1 MAVPRIVHILGL
13 KMAAN
18 ITPDVRP
25 LFATPLVVFDV
36 PDAAALNVELRRVI
50 KERMSSHP
58 STQKSN
64 MGGWQ
69 SSWDMDR
76 WGGPAAIKLLAYGR
90 NVANRLTTDQE
101 GTVGKGPYPG
111 HFAVTWIGNMWA
123 NVNRSG
129 HGNEYHSHP
138 GSYWSG
144 TYYVDDGGIAADPS
158 LGGELE
164 FLDPRGPV
172 PLMNAPHLR
181 MAGHLSAGS
190 TERIRPQAGRLV
202 MFPSWVFHQVRSY
215 HGDAERISIAFNL
228 AV

>member
-1 MAVPRIVHILGL
+1 MHMSKLPEVV
-13 KMAAN
+13 
-18 ITPDVRP
+18 P

-36 PDAAALNVELRRVI
+36 PDAMALNDELRRAI
-50 KERMSSHP
+50 GERVRTHP
-58 STQKSN
+58 SAHKSN

-76 WGGPAAIKLLAYGR
+76 WGGPAAIKLLAYAR
-90 NVANRLTTDQE
+90 NLANRMTTDPQ
-101 GTVGKGPYPG
+101 GVPGRGPYPG

-123 NVNRSG
+123 NVNRGG

-144 TYYVDDGGIAADPS
+144 VYYVDDGGIAADPS

-181 MAGHLSAGS
+181 IAGNLSAGS
-190 TERIRPQAGRLV
+190 TERVRPQAGRLV
-202 MFPSWVFHQVRSY
+202 MFPAWVMHQVRPY
-215 HGDAERISIAFNL
+215 HGNAERISIAFNL
-228 AV
+228 TV

>member
-1 MAVPRIVHILGL
+1 MHMSKLPEVV
-13 KMAAN
+13 
-18 ITPDVRP
+18 P

-36 PDAAALNVELRRVI
+36 PDAAALNVELRRAI
-50 KERMSSHP
+50 GQREKTHP
-58 STQKSN
+58 STHKSN

-76 WGGPAAIKLLAYGR
+76 WGGPAAIKLLAHAR
-90 NVANRLTTDQE
+90 NIANQMTTDRQ
-101 GTVGKGPYPG
+101 GIAGQGPYPG

-144 TYYVDDGGIAADPS
+144 VYYVDDGGISDEPS
-158 LGGELE
+158 RGGELE

-181 MAGHLSAGS
+181 IAGNLSAGS
-190 TERIRPQAGRLV
+190 TERIRPQPGRMVIFPAWV
-202 MFPSWVFHQVRSY
+202 MHGVRPY
-215 HGDAERISIAFNL
+215 RGTAERISIAFNL
-228 AV
+228 TV

>member
-1 MAVPRIVHILGL
+1 M
-13 KMAAN
+13 
-18 ITPDVRP
+18 TPSPEVIP

-36 PDAAALNVELRRVI
+36 PDAAGLNVELRRVI
-50 KERMSSHP
+50 DERVKSHP
-58 STQKSN
+58 STHKSN

-90 NVANRLTTDQE
+90 NIANRMTTDQN
-101 GTVGKGPYPG
+101 GVVGKGPYPG
-111 HFAVTWIGNMWA
+111 HFAVTWTANMWA

-129 HGNEYHSHP
+129 HANEFHSHP

-144 TYYVDDGGIAADPS
+144 VYYVDDGGIAADPS

-164 FLDPRGPV
+164 FLDPRGAV
-172 PLMNAPHLR
+172 SLMNAPHLR

-190 TERIRPQAGRLV
+190 TERRVPQAGRLV
-202 MFPSWVFHQVRSY
+202 MFPSWIFHQVRPY
-215 HGDAERISIAFNL
+215 HGAAERISIAFNL

>member
-1 MAVPRIVHILGL
+1 MSELPETV
-13 KMAAN
+13 
-18 ITPDVRP
+18 P

-50 KERMSSHP
+50 DERVKSHP
-58 STQKSN
+58 STHKSN
-64 MGGWQ
+64 IGGWQ

-76 WGGPAAIKLLAYGR
+76 WGGPPAIKLLAYGR
-90 NVANRLTTDQE
+90 NIANRLTTDQN
-101 GTVGKGPYPG
+101 GVVGKGPYPG
-111 HFAVTWIGNMWA
+111 HFAVTWVANMWA

-144 TYYVDDGGIAADPS
+144 VYYVDDGGIAADPS

-164 FLDPRGPV
+164 LLDPRGSM

-181 MAGHLSAGS
+181 MAGHLSAGA
-190 TERIRPQAGRLV
+190 TERRRPQAGRLV
-202 MFPSWVFHQVRSY
+202 MFPSWVFHQVRPY
-215 HGDAERISIAFNL
+215 HGGAERISIAFNL

>member
-1 MAVPRIVHILGL
+1 MSSVPEV
-13 KMAAN
+13 
-18 ITPDVRP
+18 VP

-36 PDAAALNVELRRVI
+36 PDAVALNVELRRAI
-50 KERMSSHP
+50 EERVRTHP
-58 STQKSN
+58 STHKSN
-64 MGGWQ
+64 TGGWQ

-76 WGGPAAIKLLAYGR
+76 WGGPGAIKLLAYAR
-90 NVANRLTTDQE
+90 NLANRMTADQQ
-101 GTVGKGPYPG
+101 GVAGQGPYPG

-144 TYYVDDGGIAADPS
+144 VYYVDDGGIAADPS

-190 TERIRPQAGRLV
+190 TERVRPQAGRLV
-202 MFPSWVFHQVRSY
+202 MFPAWVMHQVRPY
-215 HGDAERISIAFNL
+215 HGRAERISIAFNL
-228 AV
+228 TV

>member
-1 MAVPRIVHILGL
+1 MGVDLTVNVI
-13 KMAAN
+13 
-18 ITPDVRP
+18 P
-25 LFATPLVVFDV
+25 LFATPLVVADL
-36 PDAAALNVELRRVI
+36 PNATSLNVELRRAI
-50 KERMSSHP
+50 EERMKTHP
-58 STQKSN
+58 SAQKSN

-76 WGGPAAIKLLAYGR
+76 WGGPAAIKLLAYAR
-90 NVANRLTTDQE
+90 NLANRMTSDQE
-101 GTVGKGPYPG
+101 GNVGKGPYPG

-123 NVNRSG
+123 NVNRTG

-144 TYYVDDGGIAADPS
+144 TYYVDDGGIAADPL

-164 FLDPRGPV
+164 FLDPRGAV

-181 MAGHLSAGS
+181 IAGNTSAGS
-190 TERIRPQAGRLV
+190 TERIQPKPGRMVL
-202 MFPSWVFHQVRSY
+202 FPAWVFHQVRPY

>member
-1 MAVPRIVHILGL
+1 MSAVPE
-13 KMAAN
+13 
-18 ITPDVRP
+18 VRP
-25 LFATPLVVFDV
+25 LFATPLVIFEV
-36 PDAAALNVELRRVI
+36 PDAAKLNADLRRVI
-50 KERMSSHP
+50 EEREKAHP
-58 STQKSN
+58 TTQKSN

-76 WGGPAAIKLLAYGR
+76 WGGAPAIKLLAYGR
-90 NVANRLTTDQE
+90 NVATRLTTDSQ
-101 GTVGKGPYPG
+101 GTAGQGPYPG
-111 HFAVTWIGNMWA
+111 HFAVTWIANMWA
-123 NVNRSG
+123 NINRSG

-190 TERIRPQAGRLV
+190 TERLAPKAGRLV
-202 MFPSWVFHQVRSY
+202 MFPSWVFHQVRPY
-215 HGDAERISIAFNL
+215 NGTAERISIAFNL